1 MPSLY
6 PDFASA
12 RIKTSGADIF
22 ARVAGEGP
30 PLLLMHGYPQTH
42 AMWHRVA
49 PVLARDFTVVLT
61 DLRGYGDSSR
71 PTSGHQCQNYSK
83 RAMAMDQV
91 EVMQALGF
99 ERFMVVGHDRGARVA
114 HRMALDHADRVSR
127 LALLDIV
134 PTRVVFEK
142 VDQETAM
149 RYFHWF
155 FLSQPHPL
163 PERMIG
169 EDPERWLKGRLT
181 AWSRTKR
188 AFPPHVVSEYLR
200 CFSQPECIRATCDD
214 YRAAAGIDLQHD
226 REKSK
231 KLGMPTLVLWGA
243 EGFVGQHYDVLKE
256 WQDFTTQLQGEGL
269 PCGHFLPEEQPQRTC
284 DALTEFFL
292 EGASTVPL
300 KRARPSVSV
309 RHAAA

>member
-1 MPSLY
+1 MPTLF

-12 RIKTSGADIF
+12 RIKTSGAEIF
-22 ARVAGEGP
+22 ARVAGDGP
-30 PLLLMHGYPQTH
+30 PLLLLHGYPQTH

-71 PTSGHQCQNYSK
+71 PSSGHHSQNYAK
-83 RAMAMDQV
+83 RAMAQDQV
-91 EVMQALGF
+91 EVMEALGF
-99 ERFMVVGHDRGARVA
+99 KQFMVAGHDRGARVA
-114 HRMALDHADRVSR
+114 HRMALDHTDRVIR

-163 PERMIG
+163 PERMIS
-169 EDPERWLKGRLT
+169 EDPERWLKGRLA

-188 AFPPHVVSEYLR
+188 AFAPHIVAEYLR
-200 CFSQPECIRATCDD
+200 SFSQPECIRATCDD

-226 REKSK
+226 RESNK
-231 KLGMPTLVLWGA
+231 KLSMPTLVLWG
-243 EGFVGQHYDVLKE
+243 ELGFVGQHYDVMKE
-256 WQDFTTQLQGEGL
+256 WQEFALHLQGAGL
-269 PCGHFLPEEQPQRTC
+269 PCGHFLPEEQPQSTS

-292 EGASTVPL
+292 EAAATTPQ
-300 KRARPSVSV
+300 KRARPSESV
-309 RHAAA
+309 RRVAA

>member
-1 MPSLY
+1 MPSLF

-12 RIKTSGADIF
+12 RIKTSGTEIF
-22 ARVAGEGP
+22 ARVAGDGP
-30 PLLLMHGYPQTH
+30 PLLLLHGYPQTH

-61 DLRGYGDSSR
+61 DLRGYGDSGKPS
-71 PTSGHQCQNYSK
+71 SGHHSQNYSK
-83 RAMAMDQV
+83 RAMAMDQI
-91 EVMQALGF
+91 EVMEALGF
-99 ERFMVVGHDRGARVA
+99 KQFMVAGHDRGARVA

-163 PERMIG
+163 PERMIS
-169 EDPERWLKGRLT
+169 EDPERWLKGRLA

-188 AFPPHVVSEYLR
+188 AFAPHVVADYLR
-200 CFSQPECIRATCDD
+200 CFSQAECIRATCDD
-214 YRAAAGIDLQHD
+214 YRAAAGIDLEHD
-226 REKSK
+226 RENGK
-231 KLGMPTLVLWGA
+231 KLAMPLLLLWG
-243 EGFVGQHYDVLKE
+243 EQGFVGRHYDVVKE
-256 WQDFTTQLQGEGL
+256 WEPFASQLQGQGL
-269 PCGHFLPEEQPQRTC
+269 PCGHFLPEEQPQSTS

-292 EGASTVPL
+292 EAVTVPL
-300 KRARPSVSV
+300 KRAQPSVSV
-309 RHAAA
+309 RRAAA